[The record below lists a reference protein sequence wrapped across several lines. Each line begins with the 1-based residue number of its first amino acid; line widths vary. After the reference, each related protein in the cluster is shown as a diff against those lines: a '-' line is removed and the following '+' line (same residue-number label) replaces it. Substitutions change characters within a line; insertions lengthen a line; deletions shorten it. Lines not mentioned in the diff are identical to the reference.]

1 MESAIWLHMYIF
13 PSCSHHISIIFP
25 KHPGA
30 QLLRRPTSVPSSRVS
45 FARARPWPFPSAG
58 HSASGHRFG
67 ARKLLRVIFCHIYL
81 VGGFNHLEQYESQWL
96 VDYPIY
102 YGNLKKNETTNQ
114 CAYYYIM
121 FSICL
126 PSHNGPSYKKS
137 GGRLGVLILGCVSR
151 VSLQLLPQRSH
162 GSLSRTDG
170 LPLLLI
176 KLFLRGKV
184 AGRNLVHGCLM
195 MVQDPCITWPLWF
208 VVSLQTIYSS
218 HGRLSECF
226 DDSLL
231 GSDEEL
237 GAVLTPLG
245 GQAA

>member
-1 MESAIWLHMYIF
+1 MYIF

-102 YGNLKKNETTNQ
+102 YGNFKKMKPPTSVPIIIL
-114 CAYYYIM
+114 CLVYAYHPIM
-121 FSICL
+121 VHHIKSLGEAGGFDFGMCFTCFTSAA
-126 PSHNGPSYKKS
+126 PSTIPWEPEQNGWTPTSAYKIVPARQS
-137 GGRLGVLILGCVSR
+137 G
-151 VSLQLLPQRSH
+151 
-162 GSLSRTDG
+162 
-170 LPLLLI
+170 
-176 KLFLRGKV
+176 
-184 AGRNLVHGCLM
+184 
-195 MVQDPCITWPLWF
+195 WP
-208 VVSLQTIYSS
+208 
-218 HGRLSECF
+218 
-226 DDSLL
+226 
-231 GSDEEL
+231 EL
-237 GAVLTPLG
+237 GAWLSYDGSRPLYNLTLMICSFTSNNIFQPW
-245 GQAA
+245 QVIRVF